1 MHTQTHTQCLLK
13 TNVKFYSNKDIRTMV
28 NCTFNKNFKDRYCQ
42 LTQKAQDQPI
52 HPKGGG
58 TFSQF
63 LEPQSMVI
71 ALAIGK
77 HATNSQTELKLSS
90 YSYNDKFLLHQ
101 LLIKNGSR

>member
-58 TFSQF
+58 DIFTVSGTSIYGDCSSHRKTRYEF
-63 LEPQSMVI
+63 
-71 ALAIGK
+71 
-77 HATNSQTELKLSS
+77 TN
-90 YSYNDKFLLHQ
+90 
-101 LLIKNGSR
+101 